1 MRDLKDKRPQKF
13 KSNRRK
19 TVRQPRDWKKL
30 FRWLQLLAVPFKRRE
45 NRCLDDQQP
54 RDWTKILHR
63 TFTVGVVCGGAA
75 LTVTGG
81 LMLWEVVTDSRF
93 FRVETIRVEQMRRVA
108 ADDIRELSDIQP
120 GMNIFSLDLEL
131 IGRKIAENPWIADAR
146 VERVFP
152 REIVI
157 RVSEHE
163 PMAIANLGCLYYVD
177 RDGTVFK
184 PLGVGDRVDYPVVTG
199 IDRQFLLDQPEE
211 ARRLLAEAMSLLQ
224 ELGGRRIFGLD
235 QISEVHIDP
244 IEGYDLYT
252 LLGGI
257 PVRLGFSD
265 FSSKLDRL
273 ERIYTELVPRF
284 AVLQSID
291 LNVVD
296 RVIVKVDA
304 SLTLNKEE
312 NPGRKG

>member
-1 MRDLKDKRPQKF
+1 MRDLKERRPQKF
-13 KSNRRK
+13 KANRRVP
-19 TVRQPRDWKKL
+19 VRQPRDWKKL
-30 FRWLQLLAVPFKRRE
+30 FRWLTLLTLPFKRRE
-45 NRCLDDQQP
+45 NRSLDQHQQ
-54 RDWTKILHR
+54 RDWTKLLHR

-75 LTVTGG
+75 LTVVGG

-93 FRVETIRVEQMRRVA
+93 FRVETIRVENAQRVA
-108 ADDIRELSDIQP
+108 ADDIRELSDIRP

-131 IGRKIAENPWIADAR
+131 IGRKIDENPWIAEAR

-152 REIVI
+152 RDIVI
-157 RVSEHE
+157 HVREHV
-163 PMAIANLGCLYYVD
+163 PVAVANLGCLYYVG

-211 ARRLLAEAMSLLQ
+211 AKRLLSEAMALLQ
-224 ELGGRRIFGLD
+224 ELGTRQVFGLD
-235 QISEVHIDP
+235 QISEIRIDP
-244 IEGYDLYT
+244 AEGFDLYT

-257 PVRLGFSD
+257 PVRLGFSN
-265 FSSKLDRL
+265 FSDKLDRL
-273 ERIYTELVPRF
+273 EQIYTELVPRF

-304 SLTLNKEE
+304 SLTLSKEE